1 MTEFVDL
8 LKQISGLLW
17 GWPALILI
25 AGTGIYL
32 TIRLAFLPI
41 RRLGFGF
48 RQTVAPATG
57 VGTIG
62 AGAALATSLSA
73 TIGTGNIVGVA
84 TAIHSGGPGAL
95 VWMWLI
101 ALVGMATKY
110 AEAVLAV
117 HY

>member
-41 RRLGFGF
+41 RRPGFGF
-48 RQTVAPATG
+48 RPVVAPASPT
-57 VGTIG
+57 
-62 AGAALATSLSA
+62 AGR
-73 TIGTGNIVGVA
+73 
-84 TAIHSGGPGAL
+84 
-95 VWMWLI
+95 
-101 ALVGMATKY
+101 
-110 AEAVLAV
+110 
-117 HY
+117 

>member
-1 MTEFVDL
+1 MTEFVEL

-32 TIRLAFLPI
+32 TVRLAFLPI

-48 RQTVAPATG
+48 KQILAPATG
-57 VGTIG
+57 AGTIG

-73 TIGTGNIVGVA
+73 TIGKK
-84 TAIHSGGPGAL
+84 TASASMWAARCTTSARAWVRTGPGWRCCSRYSA
-95 VWMWLI
+95 
-101 ALVGMATKY
+101 
-110 AEAVLAV
+110 
-117 HY
+117 

>member
-32 TIRLAFLPI
+32 TIRLTFLPI

-48 RQTVAPATG
+48 RQIVAPATG

-62 AGAALATSLSA
+62 AGAALAVMETLA
-73 TIGTGNIVGVA
+73 DF
-84 TAIHSGGPGAL
+84 GAAS
-95 VWMWLI
+95 VFNYD
-101 ALVGMATKY
+101 T
-110 AEAVLAV
+110 
-117 HY
+117 